1 MLTTITIA
9 RANAL
14 NDDNNK
20 RRRTSTPKPK
30 PLRQGDVTK
39 KRCDQCLGAG
49 KVPCYNCT
57 QGGVAKCD
65 KVGFVPK
72 NTFTFRLPFG
82 WTQERR
88 EDETTTKNKKK
99 GGEKKEAEA
108 NIERCSV
115 CSANGKLACARCNGK
130 GNLLY
135 RSADW
140 RGRRR
145 STQTLVVK
153 AGSSF
158 EQKFG
163 KDGSGAFSGGVGGGM
178 AGQSQGEVSAQDL
191 AILQQRL
198 GGQQISFEGSGAQ
211 QLQQKGLIDAQGN
224 LMSAGQKPIKSSN
237 PDALEITYDPDGV
250 LGDVSDENDMLI
262 DRHLAKR
269 DAQALEAEKEKLK
282 EEWKKKRKELEE
294 AREARPEPTS
304 PAELVTYFFET
315 EFNEMEFEI
324 LKSQM
329 EDASVSE
336 DMKGKI
342 DALSTVTQN
351 FVGFV
356 DQTTK
361 AMLQPKERMMK
372 LLTAKDKKAMILE
385 MVDNDELD
393 MNLMAL
399 LMTNI
404 NTAKAAG
411 LDQEAA
417 FMQKIYSACAKF
429 VDGA

>member
-1 MLTTITIA
+1 MA
-9 RANAL
+9 A
-14 NDDNNK
+14 
-20 RRRTSTPKPK
+20 SF
-30 PLRQGDVTK
+30 LR
-39 KRCDQCLGAG
+39 
-49 KVPCYNCT
+49 
-57 QGGVAKCD
+57 
-65 KVGFVPK
+65 
-72 NTFTFRLPFG
+72 
-82 WTQERR
+82 
-88 EDETTTKNKKK
+88 
-99 GGEKKEAEA
+99 
-108 NIERCSV
+108 
-115 CSANGKLACARCNGK
+115 GK
-130 GNLLY
+130 GHVSSPRKSNA
-135 RSADW
+135 RF
-140 RGRRR
+140 
-145 STQTLVVK
+145 VVK

-198 GGQQISFEGSGAQ
+198 GGQQISFEGAGAQ

-237 PDALEITYDPDGV
+237 PDALEINYDPDGTF
-250 LGDVSDENDMLI
+250 GEA
-262 DRHLAKR
+262 RR
-269 DAQALEAEKEKLK
+269 QALEAEKEKLK

-324 LKSQM
+324 VRNRPKLNEEFFAYLKSQM

-342 DALSTVTQN
+342 DALSTVTSN

>member
-1 MLTTITIA
+1 M
-9 RANAL
+9 R
-14 NDDNNK
+14 
-20 RRRTSTPKPK
+20 
-30 PLRQGDVTK
+30 
-39 KRCDQCLGAG
+39 
-49 KVPCYNCT
+49 
-57 QGGVAKCD
+57 
-65 KVGFVPK
+65 
-72 NTFTFRLPFG
+72 
-82 WTQERR
+82 
-88 EDETTTKNKKK
+88 
-99 GGEKKEAEA
+99 
-108 NIERCSV
+108 
-115 CSANGKLACARCNGK
+115 GK
-130 GNLLY
+130 GHVSSPRKSNA
-135 RSADW
+135 RF
-140 RGRRR
+140 
-145 STQTLVVK
+145 VVK

-198 GGQQISFEGSGAQ
+198 GGQQISFEGAGAQ

-237 PDALEITYDPDGV
+237 PDALEINYDPDGV

-324 LKSQM
+324 VRNRRKLNEEFFAYLKSQM

-342 DALSTVTQN
+342 DALSTVTSN

-411 LDQEAA
+411 LDQEAE

>member
-1 MLTTITIA
+1 MFASSSSSRCCCFVSALHKQESKT
-9 RANAL
+9 RHKNAMAA
-14 NDDNNK
+14 
-20 RRRTSTPKPK
+20 SF
-30 PLRQGDVTK
+30 LR
-39 KRCDQCLGAG
+39 
-49 KVPCYNCT
+49 
-57 QGGVAKCD
+57 
-65 KVGFVPK
+65 
-72 NTFTFRLPFG
+72 
-82 WTQERR
+82 
-88 EDETTTKNKKK
+88 
-99 GGEKKEAEA
+99 
-108 NIERCSV
+108 
-115 CSANGKLACARCNGK
+115 GK
-130 GNLLY
+130 GHVSSPRKSNA
-135 RSADW
+135 RF
-140 RGRRR
+140 
-145 STQTLVVK
+145 VVK

-198 GGQQISFEGSGAQ
+198 GGQQISFEGAGAQ

-237 PDALEITYDPDGV
+237 PDALEINYDPDGV

-324 LKSQM
+324 VRNRPKLNEEFFAYLKSQM

-342 DALSTVTQN
+342 DALSTVTSN

-411 LDQEAA
+411 LDQEAE

>member
-1 MLTTITIA
+1 VCKYIIIVIALWISSRIVNTFFVSFSTSITKYEFWIKFLSPNRHKKNLLESLFHPHLSLYTHAKTNTQNDMSSSMLFTCASSGSFSSMRFKAATSRGGQNVVAATTMVKKTM
-9 RANAL
+9 
-14 NDDNNK
+14 
-20 RRRTSTPKPK
+20 RRRHVSSQNP
-30 PLRQGDVTK
+30 
-39 KRCDQCLGAG
+39 
-49 KVPCYNCT
+49 
-57 QGGVAKCD
+57 
-65 KVGFVPK
+65 
-72 NTFTFRLPFG
+72 
-82 WTQERR
+82 
-88 EDETTTKNKKK
+88 
-99 GGEKKEAEA
+99 
-108 NIERCSV
+108 
-115 CSANGKLACARCNGK
+115 
-130 GNLLY
+130 
-135 RSADW
+135 
-140 RGRRR
+140 RRR
-145 STQTLVVK
+145 SKTEIR

-163 KDGSGAFSGGVGGGM
+163 KNGQGAFSGGVGGGM
-178 AGQSQGEVSAQDL
+178 AGQSSGEVSAQDL

-198 GGQQISFEGSGAQ
+198 GGQRISLEGSGAQ

-237 PDALEITYDPDGV
+237 PDALELNYDPDGL
-250 LGDVSDENDMLI
+250 LGEVSDENDMLI

-269 DAQALEAEKEKLK
+269 DAAALEKEKEKLK

-324 LKSQM
+324 VRNRPKLNEEFFAYLKSQM
-329 EDASVSE
+329 EDDSVSE
-336 DMKGKI
+336 EMKGKI
-342 DALSTVTQN
+342 DALNTVTSN

-356 DQTTK
+356 DQTTR

>member
-39 KRCDQCLGAG
+39 KRCDQWLGAG

-140 RGRRR
+140 R
-145 STQTLVVK
+145 
-153 AGSSF
+153 
-158 EQKFG
+158 
-163 KDGSGAFSGGVGGGM
+163 
-178 AGQSQGEVSAQDL
+178 
-191 AILQQRL
+191 
-198 GGQQISFEGSGAQ
+198 
-211 QLQQKGLIDAQGN
+211 
-224 LMSAGQKPIKSSN
+224 
-237 PDALEITYDPDGV
+237 
-250 LGDVSDENDMLI
+250 
-262 DRHLAKR
+262 
-269 DAQALEAEKEKLK
+269 
-282 EEWKKKRKELEE
+282 
-294 AREARPEPTS
+294 
-304 PAELVTYFFET
+304 
-315 EFNEMEFEI
+315 
-324 LKSQM
+324 
-329 EDASVSE
+329 
-336 DMKGKI
+336 
-342 DALSTVTQN
+342 
-351 FVGFV
+351 
-356 DQTTK
+356 
-361 AMLQPKERMMK
+361 
-372 LLTAKDKKAMILE
+372 
-385 MVDNDELD
+385 
-393 MNLMAL
+393 
-399 LMTNI
+399 
-404 NTAKAAG
+404 
-411 LDQEAA
+411 
-417 FMQKIYSACAKF
+417 
-429 VDGA
+429 